1 MRRNDDFGGRI
12 EESMPEYATLMAE
25 RLFGGKRWHEER
37 SMDGTA
43 EAKVW
48 ASASDTAPEME
59 GGARAVGEEGISIID
74 FGVGEPLAVC
84 GTDGA
89 ARRDGGATRPQQAE
103 AVPEKDAGAEMK
115 VVGDALTACATG
127 DRLDEHAAQL
137 GLDGSA
143 RFKREKQG
151 GPIRGALL
159 APCAGIVAQNA
170 AMPRRVVRSLGRR
183 V

>member
-1 MRRNDDFGGRI
+1 
-12 EESMPEYATLMAE
+12 MPEYATLMAE

-143 RFKREKQG
+143 RFKREKQARYEEG
-151 GPIRGALL
+151 RSASVL

>member
-1 MRRNDDFGGRI
+1 
-12 EESMPEYATLMAE
+12 L
-25 RLFGGKRWHEER
+25 
-37 SMDGTA
+37 
-43 EAKVW
+43 
-48 ASASDTAPEME
+48 
-59 GGARAVGEEGISIID
+59 IID

-103 AVPEKDAGAEMK
+103 AVPGKDAGAEMK

-143 RFKREKQG
+143 RFKREKQARYEERFWRHVQVLLHKMPQCLG
-151 GPIRGALL
+151 ELCGALDE
-159 APCAGIVAQNA
+159 GV
-170 AMPRRVVRSLGRR
+170 
-183 V
+183 